1 MRFIRRLFSRL
12 RHGDPGEVPQ
22 PEVTISQGMRSRDPW
37 FWSHYEVVANIVM
50 AEVPA
55 EALSQGRKIVDF
67 GCGDGAA
74 TLGIASHVAA
84 QVIGVD
90 LAKSFNELPRLA
102 ERNLGARAVP
112 GNLSFEQNHLGQPL
126 PFADNSIDLVYSW
139 SVLEHV
145 ADVDEVL
152 REFSRVIRARGYLFI
167 QIDPLFHSPYGSHL
181 QRLID
186 VPWAHLLYDEPE
198 FIRLALNATDKV
210 PLDQQDTLYRNHV
223 FDDVKRYLIS
233 EYRRLNR
240 IRADQLIELVSAS
253 GFDLLS
259 TKLIEAENVCPD
271 SRLLQLYPRDLL
283 MTQQVVLLGQKKGP
297 PPTVGPAASAHAS
310 DRRASPI

>member
-1 MRFIRRLFSRL
+1 
-12 RHGDPGEVPQ
+12 
-22 PEVTISQGMRSRDPW
+22 
-37 FWSHYEVVANIVM
+37 
-50 AEVPA
+50 
-55 EALSQGRKIVDF
+55 
-67 GCGDGAA
+67 
-74 TLGIASHVAA
+74 
-84 QVIGVD
+84 
-90 LAKSFNELPRLA
+90 
-102 ERNLGARAVP
+102 
-112 GNLSFEQNHLGQPL
+112 
-126 PFADNSIDLVYSW
+126 
-139 SVLEHV
+139 VLEHV
-145 ADVDEVL
+145 TDIDEVL

-210 PLDQQDTLYRNHV
+210 PLDQQDTLYRNHA

-271 SRLLQLYPRDLL
+271 NRLLQVYPRDLL

-297 PPTVGPAASAHAS
+297 TG
-310 DRRASPI
+310 